1 MKKISKILGTV
12 LLMGCFVGCG
22 GKDKIESKTLRLPHN
37 LSEDHP
43 VHIGLQNFAKKVEE
57 KTNGEIKVQIF
68 PNAVLGDERT
78 VLEQLQNGVVDMTK
92 VSAAALENFAPVYSV
107 FSLPYVFESE
117 DHYYKV
123 MGSEAIQKMHNST
136 QEHGFYGL
144 TFYDSGAR
152 SFYTK
157 NKAINTPDDLKGLK
171 IRVQNSQMAIE
182 MVQLLGGAPTPM
194 PYGDVYTAIQQSV
207 IDGAE
212 SNITALTTGRHG
224 EVAKVFS
231 YNEHTRVPDFLII
244 STKTWDGLSSE
255 QQKAV
260 KEAANESTQ
269 EYRNLWNDALKSAEK
284 EAVEKLGVKLVY
296 PDQKPFR
303 EKVAPMIENA
313 KKDPVKSEL
322 ITAIENI
329 K

>member
-1 MKKISKILGTV
+1 
-12 LLMGCFVGCG
+12 
-22 GKDKIESKTLRLPHN
+22 
-37 LSEDHP
+37 
-43 VHIGLQNFAKKVEE
+43 
-57 KTNGEIKVQIF
+57 
-68 PNAVLGDERT
+68 
-78 VLEQLQNGVVDMTK
+78 
-92 VSAAALENFAPVYSV
+92 
-107 FSLPYVFESE
+107 
-117 DHYYKV
+117 
-123 MGSEAIQKMHNST
+123 MGSEAIQKMYNST